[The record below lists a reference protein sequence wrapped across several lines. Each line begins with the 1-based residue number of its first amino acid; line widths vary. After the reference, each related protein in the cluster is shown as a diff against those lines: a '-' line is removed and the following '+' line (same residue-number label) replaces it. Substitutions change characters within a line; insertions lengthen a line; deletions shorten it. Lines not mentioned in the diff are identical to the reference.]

1 MNDFNIVNLTPE
13 NFAEYGVCGYKDVAK
28 HKELKA
34 KLDWFTEYYPKGF
47 GLVIRISCWMIDHIL
62 KYQEPKQE
70 CKPEFGRRNMDTDH
84 SMI

>member
-1 MNDFNIVNLTPE
+1 MDDFNIVNLTPE

-62 KYQEPKQE
+62 KYQEPNTRMQ
-70 CKPEFGRRNMDTDH
+70 T
-84 SMI
+84 